1 MTQARYSWG
10 EPRHPSAQARRGP
23 RRQARPGGPGKVRPT
38 VQVIAVLFVLFT
50 ATAVAAQTPEQ
61 DAFFESSVKPVL
73 ARCSGCHSTTAMGG
87 LRVDSREALVKGGA
101 SGPAIVVG
109 DPDKSLLIAAVKH
122 TGALKMPMGGDK
134 LADDQI
140 AGLAAWI
147 KNGAAWP
154 AAKAGAKPEAVLS

>member
-1 MTQARYSWG
+1 MTRTFIAAAGLVLIQAA
-10 EPRHPSAQARRGP
+10 P
-23 RRQARPGGPGKVRPT
+23 
-38 VQVIAVLFVLFT
+38 LL
-50 ATAVAAQTPEQ
+50 AQTPDQ
-61 DAFFESSVKPVL
+61 DVFFESSVKPVL

-87 LRVDSREALVKGGA
+87 LRVDSREALLKGGA

-140 AGLAAWI
+140 ANLVAWI
-147 KNGAAWP
+147 RNGAVWP
-154 AAKAGAKPEAVLS
+154 AAQPDRKSVV